1 MNSLFSNSEA
11 ESVVMIGTEEGG
23 ELEMTENEV
32 VIHKGPSSHFGI
44 NITQIRRSGQASSFS
59 ISK

>member
-1 MNSLFSNSEA
+1 MSSLFSSFEA

-23 ELEMTENEV
+23 ELEMTENEI
-32 VIHKGPSSHFGI
+32 VIHKGPSSDFGM
-44 NITQIRRSGQASSFS
+44 NIIQMRRSGQASSFS